1 MTKPNRIPNFK
12 KMYPEA
18 NESVIETLKKSER
31 KMQYQ
36 EYDLKAEQV
45 VTDDKGQTVILPA
58 REDSIERLEENGVQF
73 FSDKESIEDM
83 VIKREEIEQLYQA
96 LSMLSK
102 EEQELIHALYFEK
115 QTERELAQKMGVYRN
130 AIHKRKK
137 QIEKKLKN
145 ILKNLRF

>member
-1 MTKPNRIPNFK
+1 MTKSNRIPDFK

-36 EYDLKAEQV
+36 EYDLKAAKV
-45 VTDDKGQTVILPA
+45 VTDDKGRAVTIPA
-58 REDSIERLEENGVQF
+58 REDSIERLKEKGIQF
-73 FSDKESIEDM
+73 FSDEESLEDL
-83 VIKREEIEQLYQA
+83 VIKREEIEQLYRA
-96 LSMLSK
+96 LAMLSK

-115 QTERELAQKMGVYRN
+115 RTERELAQKMGVYRN

-145 ILKNLRF
+145 ILKNLRV